1 MAINTLL
8 IEVEKEQNDRIKAL
22 EKKIET
28 LEKNKIYMHYI

>member
-28 LEKNKIYMHYI
+28 LEKK